1 MGLEFRVCRDA
12 FFEYFYRCL
21 VGVLSKLCCVA
32 DSVID
37 IVLELSFKCPCVSTL
52 CEGVD
57 MCFFGGYWLAVE
69 WTSGVDGCSVSVCLP
84 SSCAVDTCGESFDPQ
99 FTVEY
104 LERLGPRTSVGTM
117 GVVVRDVVSCRRGGG
132 LRGRVGVPLCVVVVL
147 WWKLFSPLCE
157 CECGGV
163 GCSLLLY
170 RCECVQHS
178 RCRRRV
184 WWLCHGVG
192 VCKFV

>member
-1 MGLEFRVCRDA
+1 MHCALGVVRSASVFVCLDVKSFVEDTDMGLEFRVCRDA

-32 DSVID
+32 DNVID

-84 SSCAVDTCGESFDPQ
+84 SSRAVETCGESFNPQ
-99 FTVEY
+99 FTLEY
-104 LERLGPRTSVGTM
+104 LERWLGPRT
-117 GVVVRDVVSCRRGGG
+117 GG
-132 LRGRVGVPLCVVVVL
+132 LGPWG
-147 WWKLFSPLCE
+147 
-157 CECGGV
+157 
-163 GCSLLLY
+163 
-170 RCECVQHS
+170 
-178 RCRRRV
+178 
-184 WWLCHGVG
+184 WL
-192 VCKFV
+192 